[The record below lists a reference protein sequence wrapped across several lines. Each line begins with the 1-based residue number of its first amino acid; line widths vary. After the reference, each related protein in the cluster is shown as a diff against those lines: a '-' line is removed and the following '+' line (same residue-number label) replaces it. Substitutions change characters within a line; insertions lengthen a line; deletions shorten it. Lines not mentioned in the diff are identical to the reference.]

1 MRKRELVKSAAVLGV
16 DEDHVTIVDDR
27 GLPDNPTVEWNG
39 NLVGNYILEAVSRRE
54 IKTVSTSDHA
64 S

>member
-1 MRKRELVKSAAVLGV
+1 MRRRELVKSAAVLGV
-16 DEDHVTIVDDR
+16 EEDHVTIVDDR
-27 GLPDNPTVEWNG
+27 GLPDDPTVEWNG
-39 NLVGNYILEAVSRRE
+39 NLVGNYILEAVSRHE